1 MTTAIKPWY
10 KQTKVGIIPNDWDCV
25 KLSSIWKCIRWVSYS
40 PDDLKNNVN
49 EWVILLRSN
58 NIKNWQL
65 NYNDIQIVSEDRVN
79 EIQRLQD
86 GDIAICMSN
95 GSKNLVWK
103 TGVFKAIENKVCVWA
118 FCASF
123 REKTSLWFARYFF
136 QSNSYTEEIKIRLWW
151 TNINNLKN
159 SDIDDMLLAIP
170 TNPAEQSKIADILS
184 SVDELIEKTDKVIEK
199 QKKLKEGV
207 LSKLMREW
215 IGHKEFKDS
224 KLGKIPKDW
233 EVVKLGDVFAEMK
246 SWLSRQLNN
255 KNIWIWVIR
264 SNNIINNKVNFS
276 DIKYWYLDDPQ
287 WANIEK
293 YKLDNWDI
301 LINFINSI
309 AQIWKTALFQS
320 DWNEYI
326 YTTNILRIKVN
337 DRIIN
342 RFFMYFTQIK
352 RYMDEIQNIT
362 KPAVNQASFTTKDFA
377 NILITIPTI
386 KEQENICDIL
396 RDIDIDIEKEQ
407 YYKNQLQILKKGL
420 MNKLL
425 VGEIRLKI

>member
-1 MTTAIKPWY
+1 
-10 KQTKVGIIPNDWDCV
+10 
-25 KLSSIWKCIRWVSYS
+25 
-40 PDDLKNNVN
+40 
-49 EWVILLRSN
+49 
-58 NIKNWQL
+58 
-65 NYNDIQIVSEDRVN
+65 
-79 EIQRLQD
+79 
-86 GDIAICMSN
+86 
-95 GSKNLVWK
+95 
-103 TGVFKAIENKVCVWA
+103 
-118 FCASF
+118 
-123 REKTSLWFARYFF
+123 
-136 QSNSYTEEIKIRLWW
+136 
-151 TNINNLKN
+151 
-159 SDIDDMLLAIP
+159 
-170 TNPAEQSKIADILS
+170 
-184 SVDELIEKTDKVIEK
+184 
-199 QKKLKEGV
+199 
-207 LSKLMREW
+207 MREW